1 MQIGIILPQNEI
13 GDDPGAIREFAAAAE
28 DEGFAHVVAFDHVVG
43 KDDYAAQPFHEP
55 FVLFG
60 FLAACTRTIELVTGI
75 IILPQRQTALA
86 AKQAAEVDMLSGGR
100 LRLGLG
106 VGWNPL
112 EYEALGEDFHTRGK
126 RMDAQ
131 IPLMQRLWT
140 ERHVTAE
147 LGRERLADVGLNPPA
162 IRSIPIWLGGKGPA
176 AVRRAVTWG
185 SGLIL
190 SRRSEARR
198 QRREFIDVRD
208 RLHAAADAAGRPREE
223 LGIEVWLATKDGDP
237 DAWRAAVEQWAE
249 LGATHLSIE
258 TYAAQPISPAQ
269 HVERVGLIADAVVR
283 PADALSRRARSAAA
297 SRTPRARSRRP
308 ESMGG
313 CS

>member
-13 GDDPGAIREFAAAAE
+13 GDDPGAIREFSAAAE
-28 DEGFAHVVAFDHVVG
+28 DEGFEHVVAFDHVVG
-43 KDDYAAQPFHEP
+43 KDDYASQPFHEP

-60 FLAACTRTIELVTGI
+60 FMAACTRTIELVTGI

-131 IPLMQRLWT
+131 IPVMQRLWS
-140 ERHVTAE
+140 ERHVSAE
-147 LGRERLADVGLNPPA
+147 VGRERFVDVGLNPPA
-162 IRSIPIWLGGKGPA
+162 IRTIPIWLGGKGPA
-176 AVRRAVTWG
+176 AVRRAVAWG

-190 SRRSEARR
+190 SGRVGGAEGEA
-198 QRREFIDVRD
+198 QFIDVRD
-208 RLHAAADAAGRPREE
+208 RLHAAADEAGRPRAE
-223 LGIEVWLATKDGDP
+223 LGIEVWLATKEGDP
-237 DAWRAAVEQWAE
+237 DTWHAAVERWAE
-249 LGATHLSIE
+249 LGATHFSVE
-258 TYAAQPISPAQ
+258 TYAARPTTPEQ
-269 HVERVGLIADAVVR
+269 HVERVAVLADTLL
-283 PADALSRRARSAAA
+283 P
-297 SRTPRARSRRP
+297 RSR
-308 ESMGG
+308 S
-313 CS
+313 

>member
-1 MQIGIILPQNEI
+1 MPVMQIGIILPQNEI

-28 DEGFAHVVAFDHVVG
+28 DEGFAHIVAFDHVVG
-43 KDDYAAQPFHEP
+43 KDDYASKPFHEP

-60 FLAACTRTIELVTGI
+60 FIAACTRTIELTTGI

-112 EYEALGEDFHTRGK
+112 EYQALGEDFHARGK

-140 ERHVTAE
+140 ERHVSGGIE
-147 LGRERLADVGLNPPA
+147 REQFADVGLNPPA

-176 AVRRAVTWG
+176 AVRRAVAWG

-190 SRRSEARR
+190 SGVGGADADDVFR
-198 QRREFIDVRD
+198 DVRS
-208 RLHAAADAAGRPREE
+208 RLDAAADTAGRPRSE
-223 LGIEVWLATKDGDP
+223 LGIEIWHGTKEGDP
-237 DAWRAAVEQWAE
+237 DAWRAAAEHAKE
-249 LGATHLSIE
+249 LGASHLSVQ
-258 TYAAQPISPAQ
+258 TYAAQPISPAE
-269 HVERVGLIADAVVR
+269 HIERVGLIADAVI
-283 PADALSRRARSAAA
+283 AA
-297 SRTPRARSRRP
+297 
-308 ESMGG
+308 
-313 CS
+313 

>member
-1 MQIGIILPQNEI
+1 MPVMQIGIILPQNEI

-28 DEGFAHVVAFDHVVG
+28 DEGFAHIVAFDHVVG
-43 KDDYAAQPFHEP
+43 KDDYASKPFHEP

-60 FLAACTRTIELVTGI
+60 FIAACTRTIELTTGI

-112 EYEALGEDFHTRGK
+112 EYEALGEDFHARGK

-131 IPLMQRLWT
+131 IPLLQRLWT
-140 ERHVTAE
+140 ERHVSGGIE
-147 LGRERLADVGLNPPA
+147 REQFADVGLNPPA

-176 AVRRAVTWG
+176 AVRRAVAWG

-190 SRRSEARR
+190 SGVGGADADDVFR
-198 QRREFIDVRD
+198 DVRG
-208 RLHAAADAAGRPREE
+208 RLDAAADTAVRPRSE
-223 LGIEVWLATKDGDP
+223 LGIEIWHGTKEGDP
-237 DAWRAAVEQWAE
+237 DAWRAAAEHAKE
-249 LGATHLSIE
+249 LGASHLSVQ
-258 TYAAQPISPAQ
+258 TYAAQPISPAE
-269 HVERVGLIADAVVR
+269 HIERVGLIADAVI
-283 PADALSRRARSAAA
+283 AA
-297 SRTPRARSRRP
+297 
-308 ESMGG
+308 
-313 CS
+313 

>member
-1 MQIGIILPQNEI
+1 MQAFRKRKHFARQSFWVCCGRMRDTMPRMQIGIIFPQNEI

-28 DEGFAHVVAFDHVVG
+28 DEGFKHIVAFDHVVG
-43 KDDYAAQPFHEP
+43 RDDYASQPFHEP

-60 FLAACTRTIELVTGI
+60 FFAACTRTIELATGI
-75 IILPQRQTALA
+75 IILPQRQTALV

-131 IPLMQRLWT
+131 IPLLQRLWT
-140 ERHVTAE
+140 EPRVTAE
-147 LGRERLADVGLNPPA
+147 LGRERFLDVGLSPPA
-162 IRSIPIWLGGKGPA
+162 LRSIPIWLGGKGPA

-190 SRRSEARR
+190 SGIGGAERDE
-198 QRREFIDVRD
+198 EFIEVRD
-208 RLHAAADAAGRPREE
+208 RLYAAADAAGRPREE
-223 LGIEVWLATKDGDP
+223 LGIEVWHATKDGDP
-237 DAWRAAVEQWAE
+237 DSWRAAIEHSAE
-249 LGATHLSIE
+249 LGATHVSVQ
-258 TYAAQPISPAQ
+258 TYAAEPLSPAE
-269 HVERVGLIADAVVR
+269 HIERVAELADAVVV
-283 PADALSRRARSAAA
+283 PL
-297 SRTPRARSRRP
+297 
-308 ESMGG
+308 GG
-313 CS
+313 

>member
-13 GDDPGAIREFAAAAE
+13 GDDPEAIRDFSAAAE
-28 DEGFAHVVAFDHVVG
+28 DEGFKHLVAFDHVVG
-43 KDDYAAQPFHEP
+43 KDDYASQPFHEP

-60 FLAACTRTIELVTGI
+60 FIAACTRTIELTTGI

-126 RMDAQ
+126 RMDEQ
-131 IPLMQRLWT
+131 IPLMRRLWT
-140 ERHVTAE
+140 ERHVTAAI
-147 LGRERLADVGLNPPA
+147 GREHLADVGLNPPA
-162 IRSIPIWLGGKGPA
+162 IRDIPIWLGGKGPA
-176 AVRRAVTWG
+176 AVRRAVTQG

-190 SRRSEARR
+190 SGRDKGPDAEAAFT
-198 QRREFIDVRD
+198 EVRD
-208 RLHAAADAAGRPREE
+208 RLYAAADAAGRPREE

-237 DAWRAAVEQWAE
+237 DSWRAAVEGWSA
-249 LGATHLSIE
+249 LGATHLSVE
-258 TYAAQPISPAQ
+258 TYAGEPITPAE
-269 HVERVGLIADAVVR
+269 HIERVALIADAVVV
-283 PADALSRRARSAAA
+283 PLGAEPVA
-297 SRTPRARSRRP
+297 
-308 ESMGG
+308 
-313 CS
+313 

>member
-1 MQIGIILPQNEI
+1 MSGMQIGIILPQNEI

-28 DEGFAHVVAFDHVVG
+28 DEGFEHIVAFDHVVG

-60 FLAACTRTIELVTGI
+60 FIAACTRTIALTTGI

-112 EYEALGEDFHTRGK
+112 EYEALGEEFHTRGK

-140 ERHVTAE
+140 ERHVSGDIE
-147 LGRERLADVGLNPPA
+147 REHFADVGLNPPA

-176 AVRRAVTWG
+176 AVRRAVDWG

-190 SRRSEARR
+190 SGVGGAEAD
-198 QRREFIDVRD
+198 DVFLD
-208 RLHAAADAAGRPREE
+208 VQARLHAAADAAGRPRAE
-223 LGIEVWLATKDGDP
+223 LGIEIWHATKDGDP
-237 DAWRAAVEQWAE
+237 DTWRAAAEHSKE
-249 LGATHLSIE
+249 LGATHLSVQ
-258 TYAAQPISPAQ
+258 TYAAEPISPAE
-269 HVERVGLIADAVVR
+269 HIERVGLIADAVI
-283 PADALSRRARSAAA
+283 AA
-297 SRTPRARSRRP
+297 
-308 ESMGG
+308 
-313 CS
+313 

>member
-13 GDDPGAIREFAAAAE
+13 GGDPGAIRDFAAAAE
-28 DEGFAHVVAFDHVVG
+28 DEGFKHIVAFDHVVG

-55 FVLFG
+55 FVMFG
-60 FLAACTRTIELVTGI
+60 FIAACTRTIELVSGI
-75 IILPQRQTALA
+75 VILPQRQTALA

-140 ERHVTAE
+140 ERRVTAE
-147 LGRERLADVGLNPPA
+147 LGRERFSEVGLNPPA
-162 IRSIPIWLGGKGPA
+162 IRSIPIWLGGQGPA
-176 AVRRAVTWG
+176 AVRRAATFG

-190 SRRSEARR
+190 SGRMTEGDGGVADF
-198 QRREFIDVRD
+198 QEVRD
-208 RLHAAADAAGRPREE
+208 RLHAAADAAGRAREE
-223 LGIEVWLATKDGDP
+223 LGIEVWLATTAGDP
-237 DAWRAAVEQWAE
+237 DSWREEVEKWAA
-249 LGATHLSIE
+249 LGATHLSVQ
-258 TYAAQPISPAQ
+258 TYAAEPITPAE
-269 HVERVGLIADAVVR
+269 HIERVALIADAVVV
-283 PADALSRRARSAAA
+283 PL
-297 SRTPRARSRRP
+297 
-308 ESMGG
+308 GG
-313 CS
+313 

>member
-13 GDDPGAIREFAAAAE
+13 GDDPEAIRDFAAVAE
-28 DEGFAHVVAFDHVVG
+28 DEGFKHVVAFDHVVG
-43 KDDYAAQPFHEP
+43 RDDYASQPFHEP

-131 IPLMQRLWT
+131 IPLMQTLWT
-140 ERHVTAE
+140 
-147 LGRERLADVGLNPPA
+147 GK
-162 IRSIPIWLGGKGPA
+162 SISFC
-176 AVRRAVTWG
+176 R
-185 SGLIL
+185 
-190 SRRSEARR
+190 
-198 QRREFIDVRD
+198 
-208 RLHAAADAAGRPREE
+208 
-223 LGIEVWLATKDGDP
+223 
-237 DAWRAAVEQWAE
+237 
-249 LGATHLSIE
+249 
-258 TYAAQPISPAQ
+258 
-269 HVERVGLIADAVVR
+269 
-283 PADALSRRARSAAA
+283 
-297 SRTPRARSRRP
+297 
-308 ESMGG
+308 
-313 CS
+313 

>member
-1 MQIGIILPQNEI
+1 MPFMQIGIILPQNEI
-13 GDDPGAIREFAAAAE
+13 GDDPGAIRDFAAAAE
-28 DEGFAHVVAFDHVVG
+28 DEGFEHIVAFDHVVG
-43 KDDYAAQPFHEP
+43 RDDYAAQPFHEP

-60 FLAACTRTIELVTGI
+60 FIAACTRTIELTTGI

-140 ERHVTAE
+140 ERRIRD
-147 LGRERLADVGLNPPA
+147 GIGDERFSDVGLSPPA

-176 AVRRAVTWG
+176 AIRRAVAYG

-190 SRRSEARR
+190 SGVGGAEADDV
-198 QRREFIDVRD
+198 FLDVRT
-208 RLHAAADAAGRPREE
+208 RLDAAADAAGRPREE
-223 LGIEVWLATKDGDP
+223 LGIEIWHATKEGDP
-237 DAWRAAVEQWAE
+237 DAWRAAAE
-249 LGATHLSIE
+249 HASALGATHLSVQ
-258 TYAAQPISPAQ
+258 TYAVEPISPEE
-269 HVERVGLIADAVVR
+269 HIERVGLIADAVI
-283 PADALSRRARSAAA
+283 A
-297 SRTPRARSRRP
+297 S
-308 ESMGG
+308 
-313 CS
+313 

>member
-13 GDDPGAIREFAAAAE
+13 GDDPEAIRDFAAAAE
-28 DEGFAHVVAFDHVVG
+28 DEGFKHIVAFDHVVG
-43 KDDYAAQPFHEP
+43 KDDYASQPFHEP

-60 FLAACTRTIELVTGI
+60 FIAACTRTIELTTGI

-126 RMDAQ
+126 RLDAQ

-140 ERHVTAE
+140 ERHVSAE
-147 LGRERLADVGLNPPA
+147 LGRERFSDVGLNPPA
-162 IRSIPIWLGGKGPA
+162 IRSIPIWLGGQGPA
-176 AVRRAVTWG
+176 AIRRAVDVRLG
-185 SGLIL
+185 PDPLGAHDGG
-190 SRRSEARR
+190 RRRGA
-198 QRREFIDVRD
+198 EFAEVRD

-223 LGIEVWLATKDGDP
+223 LGIEVWLSTKEGDP
-237 DAWRAAVEQWAE
+237 DAWRAAVESWAA
-249 LGATHLSIE
+249 LGATHLSVQ
-258 TYAAQPISPAQ
+258 TYAEQPITPVE
-269 HVERVGLIADAVVR
+269 HIERVAEIADAVVV
-283 PADALSRRARSAAA
+283 PLGA
-297 SRTPRARSRRP
+297 
-308 ESMGG
+308 
-313 CS
+313 

>member
-1 MQIGIILPQNEI
+1 MPRMRIGIILPQNEI
-13 GDDPGAIREFAAAAE
+13 GDDPGAIREFAQAAE
-28 DEGFAHVVAFDHVVG
+28 DEGFAHAVAFDHVVG
-43 KDDYAAQPFHEP
+43 KDDYASQPFHEP

-75 IILPQRQTALA
+75 IILPQRQTALV

-131 IPLMQRLWT
+131 IPVLQRLWT
-140 ERHVTAE
+140 ERHVSADVGDE
-147 LGRERLADVGLNPPA
+147 HLADVGLNPPA

-176 AVRRAVTWG
+176 AVRRAVSYG

-190 SRRSEARR
+190 SGRSADADAVE
-198 QRREFIDVRD
+198 QFVDVRD

-223 LGIEVWLATKDGDP
+223 LGIEVWLGTGDDDP
-237 DAWRAAVEQWAE
+237 DAWRAAAEQWAK
-249 LGATHLSIE
+249 LGVTHLSVQ
-258 TYAAQPISPAQ
+258 TYAEEPISPAL
-269 HVERVGLIADAVVR
+269 HIERVALIADAVLVR
-283 PADALSRRARSAAA
+283 
-297 SRTPRARSRRP
+297 
-308 ESMGG
+308 
-313 CS
+313 

>member
-13 GDDPGAIREFAAAAE
+13 GDDPEAIRDFSAAAE
-28 DEGFAHVVAFDHVVG
+28 DEGFKHIVAFDHVVG
-43 KDDYAAQPFHEP
+43 KDDYASQPFHEP

-60 FLAACTRTIELVTGI
+60 FIAACTRTIELTTGI

-126 RMDAQ
+126 RLDAQ

-147 LGRERLADVGLNPPA
+147 LGRERFSDVGLNPPA

-176 AVRRAVTWG
+176 AVRRAATYG

-190 SRRSEARR
+190 SARMTEGNDGVA
-198 QRREFIDVRD
+198 EFTEVRD
-208 RLHAAADAAGRPREE
+208 RLHAAADAAGRPRGE
-223 LGIEVWLATKDGDP
+223 LGIEVWLGTKTGDP
-237 DAWRAAVEQWAE
+237 DSWRDDVERWAA
-249 LGATHLSIE
+249 LGATHLSVQ
-258 TYAAQPISPAQ
+258 TYADEPITPAE
-269 HVERVGLIADAVVR
+269 HIERVALIADAVVV
-283 PADALSRRARSAAA
+283 PLGA
-297 SRTPRARSRRP
+297 
-308 ESMGG
+308 
-313 CS
+313 